1 MEMKKLILLLLSGIL
16 LTTQADAARGRK
28 PCSGSK
34 GGIAHCTSDGRFVCN
49 DGSLSQSK
57 RFCSGYGDSVTRER
71 VKPSTPSHKT
81 QIKKATTAE
90 KQEPQRVIES
100 DEPVET
106 PARQPTCAP
115 LYMASKPGFT
125 HLPICTGNQY

>member
-1 MEMKKLILLLLSGIL
+1 MRKLIFLLVSGIL
-16 LTTQADAARGRK
+16 FTAQADAARGRQ

-57 RFCSGYGDSVTRER
+57 RFCSGYGPSESSNP
-71 VKPSTPSHKT
+71 VKSSTSRKT
-81 QIKKATTAE
+81 QTKKVTTAR
-90 KQEPQRVIES
+90 KQKPQRVAE
-100 DEPVET
+100 DAEPVST
-106 PARQPTCAP
+106 QPRQPTCAP

-125 HLPICTGNQY
+125 HLPICSGNQY

>member
-1 MEMKKLILLLLSGIL
+1 MKITIPIIAFSLFFTL
-16 LTTQADAARGRK
+16 QADAARGRP

-57 RFCSGYGDSVTRER
+57 RFCSGYGASENSQKINPSVSTKKTQSKMTTTVKKKERQSVVENNEQINMKTRE
-71 VKPSTPSHKT
+71 
-81 QIKKATTAE
+81 
-90 KQEPQRVIES
+90 
-100 DEPVET
+100 
-106 PARQPTCAP
+106 PTCAP

-125 HLPICTGNQY
+125 HLPICSDGQY